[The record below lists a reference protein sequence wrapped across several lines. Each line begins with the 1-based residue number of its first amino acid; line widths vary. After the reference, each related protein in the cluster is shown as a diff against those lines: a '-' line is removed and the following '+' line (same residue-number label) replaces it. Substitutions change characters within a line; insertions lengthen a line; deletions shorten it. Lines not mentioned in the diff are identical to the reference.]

1 MLIAASENTSYFRL
15 RYNGT
20 TVPPTLNVSLT
31 LQSSTILKH
40 RLAQDNIYF
49 FFSLTQEFQTLPPV
63 LKAKVLHQYRDNGH
77 YTGRSIYNV
86 YKTGILYDQLAP
98 YILKH

>member
-1 MLIAASENTSYFRL
+1 MVEFETNPVLILATQNTSYFRL

-31 LQSSTILKH
+31 LQSSTILRH
-40 RLAQDNIYF
+40 RLAQDKIFF

-63 LKAKVLHQYRDNGH
+63 LKVKVLHQYQDNGH
-77 YTGRSIYNV
+77 YAGRKIYNV
-86 YKTGILYDQLAP
+86 
-98 YILKH
+98 